1 MKNMI
6 FLACRQMPLGCQ
18 SVNACFPLSLQREVA
33 KQLHSSCKNACRLAR
48 MALSS
53 CVMRPFAVEN
63 AVVRIQE
70 DGIWRRQRPSFMVQK
85 AVFCTVECRLLRC
98 GWRPMVVG
106 MVQVAD
112 CQGVMWNVV
121 KSVKIGGLQSVA
133 RCLAL
138 RARPGSVKRIIRKVR
153 VSLPCAVFPTLCH
166 ICHDAV
172 RSQIFHFSLP
182 VIH

>member
-1 MKNMI
+1 MSTPVFRYLYNAKLRNSFI
-6 FLACRQMPLGCQ
+6 RRVRTLAVWREWLCCRASCVHSRLKMPLSAFKKTAFGG
-18 SVNACFPLSLQREVA
+18 VKGRLSWF
-33 KQLHSSCKNACRLAR
+33 K
-48 MALSS
+48 
-53 CVMRPFAVEN
+53 
-63 AVVRIQE
+63 
-70 DGIWRRQRPSFMVQK
+70 RPSFAPLN
-85 AVFCTVECRLLRC
+85 AVFCVA
-98 GWRPMVVG
+98 VG
-106 MVQVAD
+106 GRWLSRWLQVAD

>member
-1 MKNMI
+1 MTSECMKNMI

-33 KQLHSSCKNACRLAR
+33 KQLHSSCKNACRLVR

-98 GWRPMVVG
+98 GWRPMVVE
-106 MVQVAD
+106 VVAS
-112 CQGVMWNVV
+112 G
-121 KSVKIGGLQSVA
+121 
-133 RCLAL
+133 
-138 RARPGSVKRIIRKVR
+138 
-153 VSLPCAVFPTLCH
+153 
-166 ICHDAV
+166 
-172 RSQIFHFSLP
+172 
-182 VIH
+182 